1 MLSKDPFMLSSTVF
15 VVSKMVVYVE
25 RNVEMN
31 IDVSNLFCLFLF
43 AQLDLMKTNVGF
55 MLYVV

>member
-1 MLSKDPFMLSSTVF
+1 MLSSTVF
-15 VVSKMVVYVE
+15 VVFKMVVYVE